1 MNFDALKFAAFN
13 AAQTL
18 WHGISYKS
26 VAAAIIIKKE
36 SLIML
41 TEHFSESEFACRHCG
56 QLPVAGGV
64 VVVLV
69 KEKL

>member
-1 MNFDALKFAAFN
+1 
-13 AAQTL
+13 
-18 WHGISYKS
+18 
-26 VAAAIIIKKE
+26 
-36 SLIML
+36 ML
-41 TEHFSESEFACRHCG
+41 TEHFSESEFACRHFG

>member
-1 MNFDALKFAAFN
+1 
-13 AAQTL
+13 
-18 WHGISYKS
+18 
-26 VAAAIIIKKE
+26 
-36 SLIML
+36 ML